1 MPEEAKT
8 LICKNTGECRV
19 EKVGQEQVFK
29 DLLKQIPYLQHQDK
43 IELYFS
49 MFITF
54 IKQRTAHAC
63 INEFMLLN

>member
-54 IKQRTAHAC
+54 IK
-63 INEFMLLN
+63 